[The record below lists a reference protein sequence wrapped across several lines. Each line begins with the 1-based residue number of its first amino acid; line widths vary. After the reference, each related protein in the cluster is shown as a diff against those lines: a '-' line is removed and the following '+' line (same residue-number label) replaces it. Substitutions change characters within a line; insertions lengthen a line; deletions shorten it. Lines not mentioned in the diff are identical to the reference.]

1 LEVYG
6 DDVFSWHRSLPL
18 QDDIRF
24 EQVGETFFH
33 YGENLECLVHSLD
46 ERVGIRYSYRPSNL
60 EDVFLKLTG
69 GSYEMIDAL
78 CLWVAVWRRNAL
90 VWRKP
95 IRTSWDDSPNQYFIY
110 LRWDMVSGPLS
121 GKLKDYRA
129 WRPLQHVVEIIRTLL
144 SGRIS
149 QDILKHLL
157 ILAAYAGLAISCAIW
172 RSRRRLP
179 LLIKTVGS

>member
-1 LEVYG
+1 MRYASGLQYG
-6 DDVFSWHRSLPL
+6 GATLWYGASRYVPL
-18 QDDIRF
+18 GMIR
-24 EQVGETFFH
+24 
-33 YGENLECLVHSLD
+33 
-46 ERVGIRYSYRPSNL
+46 
-60 EDVFLKLTG
+60 
-69 GSYEMIDAL
+69 
-78 CLWVAVWRRNAL
+78 
-90 VWRKP
+90 
-95 IRTSWDDSPNQYFIY
+95 RTNIFIY

-172 RSRRRLP
+172 RLRRRLP